1 VRGWIESMQKSIVAG
16 FLIGFGALVLSI
28 LIDSRFELH
37 AILAFFNFTAMLIIF
52 GGITGVIIVAFP
64 PEQLREIPV
73 ALRKAFLNFQDISRV
88 AMSLELVD
96 LARKSRKE
104 GILAL
109 ESIIPEI
116 SDAWLK
122 RSLQLVIDGLDRKVL
137 QDIMDVEFEEY
148 IRKTK
153 IGSKIFMSL
162 GGFAPTLGI
171 IGTVMGLI
179 HMLANLEDPGKVGSA
194 IAVAFLATFWGI
206 LSANLIFLP
215 IAERVKAKDTEL
227 ILTRQAMIEGVLAIQ
242 AGETVRLVEEK
253 LKVFMTPEMMAEFSY
268 QRVPDS
274 ARR

>member
-1 VRGWIESMQKSIVAG
+1 MQKSIIAG

-28 LIDSRFELH
+28 LIDSRFEIH
-37 AILAFFNFTAMLIIF
+37 AIFAFFNFSAMLIIF

-73 ALRKAFLNFQDISRV
+73 ALRKAFLDFQDIGQV

-96 LARKSRKE
+96 LAQKSRKE

-116 SDAWLK
+116 RDAWMK
-122 RSLQLVIDGLDRKVL
+122 RSLQLVVDGLDRKVV
-137 QDIMDVEFEEY
+137 QDILDVEFDEY
-148 IRKTK
+148 MRKSK
-153 IGSKIFMSL
+153 IGSKIFMAL

-179 HMLANLEDPGKVGSA
+179 HMLANLEDPSKIGSA

-215 IAERVKAKDTEL
+215 IAERVKAKDMEL
-227 ILTRQAMIEGVLAIQ
+227 ILTRQAMIEGILAIQ
-242 AGETVRLVEEK
+242 AGEAVRLVEEK
-253 LKVFMTPEMMAEFSY
+253 LKVFMTPEMIAEFSDR
-268 QRVPDS
+268 RVLRNDG
-274 ARR
+274 R